1 MAKPYYEF
9 FCPVKVIAGNAALE
23 HIPFEL
29 ATLGAKR
36 ALIITDKGV
45 HANGLLTPIET
56 AFAEADAEIVA
67 TFTDV
72 PPDSSLTTV
81 R

>member
-9 FCPVKVIAGNAALE
+9 FCPVKVIAGHAALE

-29 ATLGAKR
+29 ATLGAKKPLSLPTK
-36 ALIITDKGV
+36 ACVPTSYSNPSKQHL
-45 HANGLLTPIET
+45 AQPI
-56 AFAEADAEIVA
+56 
-67 TFTDV
+67 
-72 PPDSSLTTV
+72 

>member
-9 FCPVKVIAGNAALE
+9 FCPVKIIAGHAALE

-36 ALIITDKGV
+36 PLIITDKGV
-45 HANGLLTPIET
+45 RANNLLNPIEA
-56 AFAEADAEIVA
+56 AFESTDAFIVYI
-67 TFTDV
+67 FYDV
-72 PPDSSLTTV
+72 TPDSSV
-81 R
+81 

>member
-29 ATLGAKR
+29 ATLGAN
-36 ALIITDKGV
+36 AL
-45 HANGLLTPIET
+45 LSLPIK
-56 AFAEADAEIVA
+56 AFVQMAC
-67 TFTDV
+67 
-72 PPDSSLTTV
+72 
-81 R
+81 

>member
-36 ALIITDKGV
+36 PMIITRPKSGPD
-45 HANGLLTPIET
+45 HCRET
-56 AFAEADAEIVA
+56 
-67 TFTDV
+67 
-72 PPDSSLTTV
+72 SRTTGST
-81 R
+81 RFRQD